1 LFFVVCAF
9 IALMYSCASQSA
21 IQGGP
26 KDEKPPTLLNSKPI
40 NKSLNF
46 NEKKIA
52 LNFDEFLQLKSV
64 QQKFVMSPPIKENP
78 QIINKGKSVII
89 SFKDSLLPNTT
100 YNLNFSD
107 AIADLNEGNSIN
119 DFHFCFST
127 GSVID
132 SLMIS
137 GKVLNA
143 ITLKPEK
150 NMFVMLYTDT
160 LDSTPIKQVPY
171 YIGKTNDNGDFKIEN
186 IKKGRYKIFAL
197 QDGNSNMLFDLP
209 SEIIAFSDTIIVP
222 TVTTKINVNDSITKI
237 NVNDFTTIIDVND
250 SIKNDSIK
258 EILKKIIYKPD
269 SINLFAF
276 EEDRA
281 KQFVKKVSRSYKNKC
296 MLQFNRKGFG
306 NATVDGITTKN
317 FLTEKNKTLDSLT
330 LWLIDSLD
338 YLKDTITF
346 QLKYFKKDSLNK
358 IFEVTEPVLFVYNV
372 NAQKV
377 QQPSKLNVI
386 TNFTNKQVVN
396 SNIDIIL
403 RFSNPVLNLTNNDI
417 IVEEAKDSVYSV
429 ILPDITHDSLS
440 PCIFHL
446 SYLWKDEMNY
456 RIKIEKNKIHD
467 IYNLTC
473 DSLVKSFKT
482 YSADNYSAVS
492 FSITGK
498 ENFYVFQ
505 IVDLIGNVVQTFN
518 GNLPLIKKFTQL
530 NPGKFRLKAFS
541 DNNKNGECDTGFY
554 LEHKLPEKIYLYPE
568 EINLRSNWEIDIK
581 WEIKD

>member
-1 LFFVVCAF
+1 MFFVVCAF

-171 YIGKTNDNGDFKIEN
+171 YIGKTNDNGDFK
-186 IKKGRYKIFAL
+186 
-197 QDGNSNMLFDLP
+197 
-209 SEIIAFSDTIIVP
+209 
-222 TVTTKINVNDSITKI
+222 
-237 NVNDFTTIIDVND
+237 
-250 SIKNDSIK
+250 
-258 EILKKIIYKPD
+258 
-269 SINLFAF
+269 
-276 EEDRA
+276 
-281 KQFVKKVSRSYKNKC
+281 
-296 MLQFNRKGFG
+296 
-306 NATVDGITTKN
+306 
-317 FLTEKNKTLDSLT
+317 
-330 LWLIDSLD
+330 
-338 YLKDTITF
+338 
-346 QLKYFKKDSLNK
+346 
-358 IFEVTEPVLFVYNV
+358 
-372 NAQKV
+372 
-377 QQPSKLNVI
+377 
-386 TNFTNKQVVN
+386 
-396 SNIDIIL
+396 
-403 RFSNPVLNLTNNDI
+403 
-417 IVEEAKDSVYSV
+417 
-429 ILPDITHDSLS
+429 
-440 PCIFHL
+440 
-446 SYLWKDEMNY
+446 
-456 RIKIEKNKIHD
+456 
-467 IYNLTC
+467 
-473 DSLVKSFKT
+473 
-482 YSADNYSAVS
+482 
-492 FSITGK
+492 
-498 ENFYVFQ
+498 
-505 IVDLIGNVVQTFN
+505 
-518 GNLPLIKKFTQL
+518 
-530 NPGKFRLKAFS
+530 
-541 DNNKNGECDTGFY
+541 
-554 LEHKLPEKIYLYPE
+554 
-568 EINLRSNWEIDIK
+568 
-581 WEIKD
+581 